1 MTEVNAIYVV
11 VSGASAARIV
21 PQLLRELAQ
30 FELPVYTLLTE
41 NATEIISPYHLA
53 DVESHTLID
62 SYFDP
67 ALVRGRQPGL
77 TVVAPA
83 TFNTL
88 NKIAHGIAD
97 TLAHSLVAEAIGA
110 NWPVIVAPSMNQALA
125 RHPQVAQSLKNLQ
138 RWGVKVLEPHPHQEE
153 DLLMMAS
160 VDELIEAV
168 KDSLQAVALDLR

>member
-1 MTEVNAIYVV
+1 MTEVKAIYVV
-11 VSGASAARIV
+11 ISGASAARIV
-21 PQLLRELAQ
+21 PQLLQELVQ

-41 NATEIISPYHLA
+41 NSREIISPYHLA
-53 DVESHTLID
+53 DVQNHQLID

-67 ALVRGRQPGL
+67 ALLNGRQPGL

-97 TLAHSLVAEAIGA
+97 TLAHSLIAEAIGA

-125 RHPQVAQSLKNLQ
+125 NHPQVAQSLKNLE
-138 RWGVKVLEPHPHQEE
+138 RWGVKVLEPHQEDE
-153 DLLMMAS
+153 LLMMAS
-160 VDELIEAV
+160 VEELVASI
-168 KDSLQAVALDLR
+168 KDSLQAVALDMR